1 MQQVTMRADRR
12 TERGT
17 RPARRLRRSGKVPA
31 VVYGRESEPIAVTVD
46 AHDLL
51 LAFHTEAGYNALINL
66 EIDGEGHLTVAREIQ
81 RHPVRGEIAHLDFIK
96 ISLDVAIEADVTLE
110 FTGTPEGVR
119 EGGIFEVI
127 RTTAVV
133 SALPTSVPNSIALDV
148 SEMVIGD
155 TVTVADL
162 PAIEGVEYLD
172 DAETAIASVLVPR
185 LIEEEVVVEEELE
198 GVELEEGEEGEEA
211 EAADEDEG

>member
-31 VVYGRESEPIAVTVD
+31 VVYGRDSEPIAVTVD

-66 EIDGEGHLTVAREIQ
+66 EIDGEGHLTVAREIH
-81 RHPVRGEIAHLDFIK
+81 RHPVRGEISHLDFIK
-96 ISLDVAIEADVTLE
+96 ISLDVAIEADVALE
-110 FTGTPEGVR
+110 FLGTPEGVR

-127 RTTAVV
+127 RTTVAV
-133 SALPTSVPNSIALDV
+133 SALPTAVPNSIALDV

-155 TVTVADL
+155 TTTIADL
-162 PAIEGVEYLD
+162 PAIEGVEYVD
-172 DAETAIASVLVPR
+172 DPETAVASVLVPR
-185 LIEEEVVVEEELE
+185 LIEEEIEVEEELE

-211 EAADEDEG
+211 EAAGADED